1 MLAQVQ
7 AASTQTG
14 LLSSTPQSCS
24 SFSLK
29 KAGLY
34 EWQNQAQPFSVCC
47 GRVSGYSR
55 PWLGVDRDSSRRA
68 GPLPPSHFTEEVKP
82 GKKMGK
88 SSRSERPWKLSQ
100 HFLYVTA
107 CPHKWDNDGSSPVKD
122 LGAWTPGSLTL
133 GCVVVQGLSRELC
146 SHGRQGP
153 GKGVSACPFQPLRAP
168 WYPAQSPV
176 QVQLGGLSCF
186 CFPKHSLLVGLYL
199 SPLPTDTQSPQGSIW
214 AHLEFRPK
222 GDLACVSSGK
232 AQESPDLDR
241 NHLGVGAEVAHVSTG
256 QCSPDSGSREDS
268 SL

>member
-82 GKKMGK
+82 CLGP
-88 SSRSERPWKLSQ
+88 SELRVWLQ
-100 HFLYVTA
+100 HR
-107 CPHKWDNDGSSPVKD
+107 CGSSSLPPASPRQNGGPHTQSCRQHVESD
-122 LGAWTPGSLTL
+122 VQSMFCSPSLMPGIGL
-133 GCVVVQGLSRELC
+133 CLSRT
-146 SHGRQGP
+146 
-153 GKGVSACPFQPLRAP
+153 KGHR
-168 WYPAQSPV
+168 
-176 QVQLGGLSCF
+176 
-186 CFPKHSLLVGLYL
+186 
-199 SPLPTDTQSPQGSIW
+199 
-214 AHLEFRPK
+214 
-222 GDLACVSSGK
+222 
-232 AQESPDLDR
+232 
-241 NHLGVGAEVAHVSTG
+241 
-256 QCSPDSGSREDS
+256 
-268 SL
+268 